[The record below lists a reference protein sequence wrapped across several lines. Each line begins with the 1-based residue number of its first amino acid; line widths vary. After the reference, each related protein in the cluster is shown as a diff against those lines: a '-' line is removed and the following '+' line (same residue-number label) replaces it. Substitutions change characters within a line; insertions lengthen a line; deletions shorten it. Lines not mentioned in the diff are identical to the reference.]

1 MKLVFLFML
10 FVLSAHLA
18 LAQKHFIN
26 DTSQVE
32 VRSFNNARLQELK
45 GQSQFQYDRFREPPR
60 SLWDRFWSWLWQ
72 KVEDVLK
79 TRRGRLTVWTVLIL
93 FGAAVIIFFI
103 VKVMG
108 MRDGGLFGRK
118 GVDTLPYTTSEDD
131 INQINFEGA
140 IKEAIEKRNYR
151 LAVRLLYLQSLKN
164 LSDKGYI
171 EWQINKT
178 NSDYI
183 YEVSSRSWQPL
194 FKTLTYNFEYI
205 WYGEMP
211 VDNEYFRNLHGQ
223 YLQFN
228 NQL

>member
-1 MKLVFLFML
+1 MKLLFTLLLLVFN
-10 FVLSAHLA
+10 AHLL

-26 DTSQVE
+26 DSSQVD
-32 VRSFNNARLQELK
+32 VRSFNAERLKEL
-45 GQSQFQYDRFREPPR
+45 QSKTEFQYDRFREPPR

-72 KVEDVLK
+72 KVEDVLR
-79 TRRGRLTVWTVLIL
+79 TRRGRLTVWTILVL

-118 GVDTLPYTTSEDD
+118 SVDVFPYTTSADD

-140 IKEAIEKRNYR
+140 IREAIDDKNYR

-178 NSDYI
+178 NTDYI
-183 YEVSSRSWQPL
+183 YEVSSRPWQSL
-194 FKTLTYNFEYI
+194 FRKLTQNFEYI

-211 VDNEYFRNLHGQ
+211 LDNEYFANLHVQ
-223 YLQFN
+223 YQQFN